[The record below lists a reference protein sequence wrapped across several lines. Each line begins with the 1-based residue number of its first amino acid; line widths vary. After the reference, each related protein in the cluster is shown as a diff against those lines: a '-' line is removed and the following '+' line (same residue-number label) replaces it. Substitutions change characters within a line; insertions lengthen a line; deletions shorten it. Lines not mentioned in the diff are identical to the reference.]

1 MHSTGYVE
9 ENKHYMQFFGED
21 EWLKEIGEV
30 EDSGSELDSRLEGNN
45 SHDDSESNNSELNSF
60 EDSHDDSESDGL
72 PTFVAR
78 KTLPADYINETTPV
92 PIKIT
97 QKKVIV

>member
-1 MHSTGYVE
+1 MHATRYME

-30 EDSGSELDSRLEGNN
+30 EDSGSESDSHPEGNN
-45 SHDDSESNNSELNSF
+45 SHNDSESNSSELNSF
-60 EDSHDDSESDGL
+60 EVHDDSESDGL

-78 KTLPADYINETTPV
+78 KILPADYINETTPI

-97 QKKVIV
+97 QKK